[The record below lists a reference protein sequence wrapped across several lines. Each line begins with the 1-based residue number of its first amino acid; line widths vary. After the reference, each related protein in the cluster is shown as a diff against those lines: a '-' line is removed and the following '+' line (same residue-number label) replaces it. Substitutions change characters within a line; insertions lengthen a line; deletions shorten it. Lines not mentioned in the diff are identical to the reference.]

1 MQDRVEADA
10 LQSRHRTLR
19 VTFETLEEF
28 REEFQT
34 NLVRGGLFIPSN
46 APVALREEVLV
57 ELDLRFRG
65 ASFKLPAEVV
75 SVVAPE
81 LAQAGGTPGI
91 AVQVTMS
98 AADLRRE
105 FAPIVGQV
113 PAPDPGRQV
122 GERRTAPRREARVV
136 GQLSSADASLA
147 VRTRDLSHSGVLV
160 TIEGAP
166 PVAVG
171 ESVALALVHPVTGQ
185 QLEVEGS
192 VVRHVESGGGVPAL
206 AVAFSAREAS
216 RTEVQRFVDDLHSV
230 QHARNL
236 AGISGAIREVGL
248 ANLLQSF
255 AAASR
260 RGTLTVTRDAEEG
273 RVAFEGG
280 KLVAAQLGPVAGSK
294 ALARLLTWEDG
305 RFEFHAHVDAGA
317 GDEERLSL
325 DVALLEATRQLD
337 ERKRLEPLPVALTDH
352 LDVLAPGPEGEL
364 SKTEAA
370 VLDLARAGFN
380 VRSMLDVI
388 PEEDHVVL
396 RGLCGLLERGLVRR
410 SGRIPVR

>member
-1 MQDRVEADA
+1 MRDRVDADA
-10 LQSRHRTLR
+10 LQSGRRTLR
-19 VTFETLEEF
+19 VTFETLEQF
-28 REEFQT
+28 RQEFQA
-34 NLVRGGLFIPSN
+34 NLVRGGLFIPSS

-57 ELDLRFRG
+57 ELDLAFRG

-75 SVVAPE
+75 GVVSPE
-81 LAQAGGTPGI
+81 LARAGGTPGI
-91 AVQVTMS
+91 AVQISTS
-98 AADLRRE
+98 AEDLRRE
-105 FAPIVGQV
+105 LAAIVGQV
-113 PAPDPGRQV
+113 PAPDAGRQV
-122 GERRTAPRREARVV
+122 GERRTAARREARVV
-136 GQLSSADASLA
+136 GHLSSADASLA

-160 TIEGAP
+160 TIEGMP
-166 PVAVG
+166 PTAVG

-206 AVAFSAREAS
+206 AVAFSAREAA
-216 RTEVQRFVDDLHSV
+216 RPEVQRFVDDLHSV
-230 QHARNL
+230 HHARSL
-236 AGISGAIREVGL
+236 AGISGAIQEVGL

-260 RGTLTVTRDAEEG
+260 RGTLTVTRGAEEG

-280 KLVAAQLGPVAGSK
+280 RLVAARLGPVVGSK
-294 ALARLLTWEDG
+294 ALARLLTWEEG
-305 RFEFHAHVDAGA
+305 TFEFHASVDAGE
-317 GDEERLSL
+317 GDEERLPL
-325 DVALLEATRQLD
+325 DAVLLDAARQLD
-337 ERKRLEPLPVALTDH
+337 ERKRLEPLPVAMADRLEVPVPRPD
-352 LDVLAPGPEGEL
+352 GEL

-380 VRSMLDVI
+380 VRAMLDVI

-396 RGLCGLLERGLVRR
+396 RGLCSLLERGLVRR